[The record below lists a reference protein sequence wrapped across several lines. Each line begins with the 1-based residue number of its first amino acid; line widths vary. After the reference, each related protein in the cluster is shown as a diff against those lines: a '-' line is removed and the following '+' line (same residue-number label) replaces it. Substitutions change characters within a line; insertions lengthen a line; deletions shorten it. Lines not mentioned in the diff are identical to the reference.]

1 MRKKV
6 AVITGANRGIGFGT
20 AKALAERD
28 YTVVVVGRDADKIR
42 AAAEKLRALG
52 LDVEAA
58 VADVADT
65 DTVRAM
71 AAELTKRHPA
81 IDVLVNNAG
90 VILETD
96 VRGAP
101 SETATVDPAAV
112 LATLNINT
120 VGALR
125 MSQALLPALKK
136 SPAGRIVNISSGMG
150 ALNDMDGGWPAYRLS
165 KAALNALTRVLAAET
180 ANSHIKVNAVC
191 PGWVRTDMG
200 GTNASRSVEDAVPG
214 ILWAAELDDN
224 GPHGGFF
231 RDGKPIAW

>member
-6 AVITGANRGIGFGT
+6 AVVTGANRGIGFGT

-28 YTVVVVGRDADKIR
+28 YTVIMVGRDEAKTH
-42 AAAEKLRALG
+42 AAAGKLRALD
-52 LDVEAA
+52 LDVEPA
-58 VADVADT
+58 VADIADT
-65 DTVRAM
+65 ASVHAM
-71 AAELTKRHPA
+71 VVSLTKRHPA

-96 VRGAP
+96 ARGTP
-101 SETATVDPAAV
+101 SETATVDPEAV

-125 MSQALLPALKK
+125 MSQALLPALRK

-150 ALNDMDGGWPAYRLS
+150 AINEMDGGWPAYRLS

-180 ANSHIKVNAVC
+180 TNTHIKVNSVC

-200 GTNASRSVEDAVPG
+200 GANASRSVDEAVPG
-214 ILWAAELDDN
+214 IVWAAELGDD

-231 RDGKPIAW
+231 RDGKPIGW